1 MIKNIVFGIC
11 IAVCVLSFSESDART
26 EYEYNFTLPQYQM
39 IRYRPHVE
47 IEADV
52 TAYWYKDPID
62 ASGTGL
68 AFDGRPAVP
77 YKTVAVDMNI
87 IPNGSQVYVPEV
99 GWCIAHDTGSAIKG
113 NRIDVAMDSKEK
125 ALRWGRRK
133 LLVKVIR
140 PDASHKYKM
149 EILSVKD
156 LKMDVLSTN
165 CP

>member
-1 MIKNIVFGIC
+1 MIKNIVLGIG
-11 IAVCVLSFSESDART
+11 IAVCVLSFSESDAGI

-39 IRYRPHVE
+39 IRYQPHVE

-62 ASGTGL
+62 ASGTGI

-77 YKTVAVDMNI
+77 YKTVAVDMNV
-87 IPNGSQVYVPEV
+87 IPSGSQVYVPEI

-113 NRIDVAMDSKEK
+113 NRIDVAMDSKEN

-149 EILSVKD
+149 EILSAKD
-156 LKMDVLSTN
+156 LKIDVLSTN

>member
-1 MIKNIVFGIC
+1 MIKNIVLGIG
-11 IAVCVLSFSESDART
+11 IAACVLSFSESDAGAG
-26 EYEYNFTLPQYQM
+26 YEYNFTLPQYQM
-39 IRYRPHVE
+39 IRYQPHVE

-77 YKTVAVDMNI
+77 YKTVAVDMNV
-87 IPNGSQVYVPEV
+87 IPNGSQVYVPKV
-99 GWCIAHDTGSAIKG
+99 GWCIAHDTGSEIKG
-113 NRIDVAMDSKEK
+113 NRIDVAMDSKEN

-156 LKMDVLSTN
+156 LKIDVLSTN